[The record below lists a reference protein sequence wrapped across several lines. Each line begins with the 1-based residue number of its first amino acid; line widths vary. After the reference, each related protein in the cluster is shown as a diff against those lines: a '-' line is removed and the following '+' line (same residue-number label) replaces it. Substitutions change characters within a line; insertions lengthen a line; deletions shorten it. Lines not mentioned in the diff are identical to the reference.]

1 MPMQHDTMIDHH
13 AEVRAKIIRMANQI
27 ATFFASKPKDEGEKG
42 VAAHI
47 NDFWEP
53 RMRAQLLEIVA
64 EGGDGLKP
72 LMIEAAPLVRKPP
85 R

>member
-1 MPMQHDTMIDHH
+1 MQPDTQDLTDHH
-13 AEVRAKIIRMANQI
+13 AEIRARHVRMANQI
-27 ATFFASKPKDEGEKG
+27 ATYFSSKPHEQGVAG

-53 RMRAQLLEIVA
+53 RMRSLFFDIVDS
-64 EGGDGLKP
+64 GGAGLHP
-72 LMIEAAPLVRKPP
+72 LVLEAAASVRRPS

>member
-1 MPMQHDTMIDHH
+1 MQPDLIDHH

-27 ATFFASKPKDEGEKG
+27 ATFFASKPHADGVKG

-53 RMRAQLLEIVA
+53 RMRAHLFAIMETDAAALN
-64 EGGDGLKP
+64 P
-72 LMIEAAPLVRKPP
+72 LVIDAASLVRKPS